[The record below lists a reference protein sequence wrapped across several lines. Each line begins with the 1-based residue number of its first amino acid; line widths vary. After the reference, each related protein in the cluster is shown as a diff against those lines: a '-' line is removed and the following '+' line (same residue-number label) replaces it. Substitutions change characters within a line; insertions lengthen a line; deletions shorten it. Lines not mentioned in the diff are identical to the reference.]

1 MRFRLVKDKVSGTTY
16 HWVEQR
22 SFSTLFFWR
31 KVTDYRSHETEARDE
46 YISAIA
52 NRGTK
57 IVLALEG
64 SAP

>member
-1 MRFRLVKDKVSGTTY
+1 MVKDKLSGSTY
-16 HWVEQR
+16 HWVEKR
-22 SFSTLFFWR
+22 SFITLFLWV
-31 KVTDYRSHETEARDE
+31 KITDYRGNEAEARDE

-57 IVLALEG
+57 IVLAVEG